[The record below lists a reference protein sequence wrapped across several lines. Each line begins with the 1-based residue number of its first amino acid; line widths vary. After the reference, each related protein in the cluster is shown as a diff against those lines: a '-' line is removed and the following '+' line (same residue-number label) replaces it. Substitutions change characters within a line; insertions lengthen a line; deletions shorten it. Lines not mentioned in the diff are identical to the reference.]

1 MNRISSRHIL
11 GISDVTHQDIELI
24 LDTADSLKEI
34 LTRSIKKVP
43 PLRGRTVVNLFF
55 EPSTRTRLSFEL
67 AAKRLSADTV
77 SIAAAASSV
86 VKGETLIDTARNVE
100 AMRPDVIV
108 LRHSCSGAP
117 HLMARHVKTAAIIN
131 AGDGMNEHPTQALL
145 DLFTVKERFG
155 RLSGLKVAII
165 GDIAH
170 SRVAHSDILAF
181 TKMGADVFVSG
192 AATMFPVMIE
202 TMGAKAVPRPEEAIE
217 GADVVMALRIQKER
231 QGRSLI
237 PSVREYA
244 TVFGLTSERMRLA
257 KPEAVVMHPGPIN
270 RGVEMAPGLADG
282 PHSVILDQVTNG
294 VAVRMAILSLI
305 LPETT

>member
-1 MNRISSRHIL
+1 
-11 GISDVTHQDIELI
+11 
-24 LDTADSLKEI
+24 
-34 LTRSIKKVP
+34 
-43 PLRGRTVVNLFF
+43 
-55 EPSTRTRLSFEL
+55 
-67 AAKRLSADTV
+67 
-77 SIAAAASSV
+77 
-86 VKGETLIDTARNVE
+86 
-100 AMRPDVIV
+100 
-108 LRHSCSGAP
+108 
-117 HLMARHVKTAAIIN
+117 MANYVKTAAVIN

-145 DLFTVKERFG
+145 DLFTVKEHFG

-202 TMGAKAVPRPEEAIE
+202 TMGARVVPRPEEAIE

-231 QGRSLI
+231 QGGRSLI

-244 TVFGLTSERMRLA
+244 AVFGLTSERMRLA
-257 KPEAVVMHPGPIN
+257 KPGAIVMHPGPIN
-270 RGVEMAPGLADG
+270 RGVEMAPELADG
-282 PHSVILDQVTNG
+282 PYSVILDQVTNG

-305 LPETT
+305 LPEDHLTSL